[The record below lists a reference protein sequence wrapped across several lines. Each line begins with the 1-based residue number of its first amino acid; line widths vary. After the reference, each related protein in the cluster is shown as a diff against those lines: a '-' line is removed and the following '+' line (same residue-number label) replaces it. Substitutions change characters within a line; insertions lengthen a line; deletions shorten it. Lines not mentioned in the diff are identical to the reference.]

1 MAKNKQTLFP
11 LSGTLAGLTFV
22 HSATYGAHVRRA
34 RGTVNPAPVNKSL
47 QQNASRAPRITALG
61 APLLQCFKE
70 MGGSFVQR
78 GLWQVMMKRMFSA
91 TGVTVDGLLRSLEG
105 LELNKDYPLDKLV
118 GVLPALKLSA
128 KAATIAIE
136 LKGTGKVKFARG
148 LKMDSYRYELFVTWV
163 NSKGDRLEG
172 DVQQT
177 EWLPV
182 AGDAMRFNFKFR
194 KEGWAKYMLVV
205 VKLQGGNK
213 AEPDARL
220 GAVAMRVMKVFEV

>member
-22 HSATYGAHVRRA
+22 HSTTYGPHVRRA

-91 TGVTVDGLLRSLEG
+91 TGVSVGGLLRSLEG

-118 GVLPALKLSA
+118 GELPALKLSA
-128 KAATIAIE
+128 KAATIAVE
-136 LKGTGKVKFARG
+136 LTVPGRAKFGRG
-148 LKMDSYRYELFVTWV
+148 LKLGSYRYELFITWV
-163 NSKGDRLEG
+163 NGKGDRLEG
-172 DVQQT
+172 DVQHT
-177 EWLPV
+177 EWLPF
-182 AGDAMRFNFKFR
+182 AGEAVKYNFKFR
-194 KEGWAKYMLVV
+194 KEGWAKYLLVV

-213 AEPDARL
+213 GEPDARL